1 MAERQFGPYRLVRQ
15 VAVGGMAEI
24 HLAKAKGIAGF
35 EKYVALKMI
44 HPNFAEDE
52 QFIQMLIDEA
62 KIAVQLSHVNIG
74 QTFDLGRV
82 GDTYYITM
90 EFVDG
95 ADLFKVLRQASELD
109 LETPFDVAAFIGKE
123 MLTGLDYAHR
133 KRDASGRSLG
143 IVHRDVSPQNVL
155 VSNAGEIKLVD
166 FGIAKATMKAK
177 QTAAGV
183 IKGKY
188 YYMSPE
194 QAWGDP
200 VDHRSDIFSAGI
212 VLYEMIV
219 GQMLYL
225 EEDLH
230 RLLDMVRRADITPP
244 SRLRPGCPPE
254 LERIVMHA
262 LARVPGE
269 RYQSAAD
276 MANDLERLLHTLA
289 PAAGAGRVARWLR
302 QVMGDPHAAPAAPAP
317 TEGPAIVTIPID
329 ERDLMQDRAD
339 LRDENSVIFRLD
351 SLQPSAPSSPGAA
364 PARPGRPRAVSDGDA
379 GPTANMLPRGA
390 RREPDHDD
398 VETFAQAAPGERVTR
413 DLDLDPALPAGP
425 PSRVPPVGG
434 RGAGA
439 SSIRSTGGQPIIG
452 PGTPAVRAT
461 GAVPVI
467 GPGPAPATTRI
478 SGAAA
483 DPTGPAPA
491 PLGRPPTVG
500 PGVSSVRAT
509 GGQPTIGP
517 GTPSARSGPGV
528 PAMVPS
534 VTRPVPSAPGPAET
548 GTHTLE
554 PGDLAEVAE
563 EGSEQIAPPPGPG
576 QARGPSPAAGA
587 AVEAIETSEI
597 SDIGDHTMVSE
608 PPRFV
613 VSSTLAQGPA
623 RFAPGFTD
631 SIDAEATAIERAWP
645 RPPSRDEEEAETLTR
660 QPPPTREPVGAA
672 GAAPALAARNPT
684 PAVSELR
691 RPRSSRRTPTE
702 GVPATGPS
710 VLGAI
715 VGAMGAEPMPTGP
728 HDSGR
733 SRTGSVAPPLPPMPS
748 GPNPAAPLASVPSP
762 GPATLH
768 GHPVGAP
775 VPPPLQPG
783 FPSYGAAVGAPPPP
797 GHGVGVG
804 VVGVGVG
811 PGPMPP
817 GLPPGHYQPP
827 QAGWPGGPGAPPPG
841 GPYPQLAQVDQ
852 RAVGAAVVLPGYGGG
867 YQSQPTFTRQM
878 QASLDVDEIPPQ
890 YRIQHRRPPWLLP
903 VLGIAIAASL
913 AAGLTYTLMRGEAGR
928 PAAATLLIDSVP
940 SGATVTVDGQV
951 VANKTP
957 LPFAAGP
964 PGTSHDVRVELPRHR
979 PYQQTVVIPAGG
991 GEVRVTAVLP
1001 SLPGAIQIDSIPTGA
1016 DIYIKGELRGRT
1028 ATRLSDLDIESTRE
1042 LELRHRDHGS
1052 RVVPLSWPDDG
1063 QLTLT

>member
-1 MAERQFGPYRLVRQ
+1 VAERQFGPYRLVRQ

-413 DLDLDPALPAGP
+413 DLDLDP
-425 PSRVPPVGG
+425 R
-434 RGAGA
+434 
-439 SSIRSTGGQPIIG
+439 
-452 PGTPAVRAT
+452 
-461 GAVPVI
+461 
-467 GPGPAPATTRI
+467 
-478 SGAAA
+478 
-483 DPTGPAPA
+483 
-491 PLGRPPTVG
+491 
-500 PGVSSVRAT
+500 
-509 GGQPTIGP
+509 
-517 GTPSARSGPGV
+517 
-528 PAMVPS
+528 
-534 VTRPVPSAPGPAET
+534 
-548 GTHTLE
+548 
-554 PGDLAEVAE
+554 
-563 EGSEQIAPPPGPG
+563 
-576 QARGPSPAAGA
+576 AAGR
-587 AVEAIETSEI
+587 T
-597 SDIGDHTMVSE
+597 
-608 PPRFV
+608 PRR
-613 VSSTLAQGPA
+613 GC
-623 RFAPGFTD
+623 R
-631 SIDAEATAIERAWP
+631 RW
-645 RPPSRDEEEAETLTR
+645 
-660 QPPPTREPVGAA
+660 VGAA
-672 GAAPALAARNPT
+672 RARRRSARPAASRSSARVRPRSGSPARCRRSRRARRRRRPGSAARRPT
-684 PAVSELR
+684 RPAR
-691 RPRSSRRTPTE
+691 RPRRWADRRRLVPGCPRSAPPAASRRSARARRRRDP
-702 GVPATGPS
+702 
-710 VLGAI
+710 
-715 VGAMGAEPMPTGP
+715 
-728 HDSGR
+728 GR
-733 SRTGSVAPPLPPMPS
+733 VC
-748 GPNPAAPLASVPSP
+748 
-762 GPATLH
+762 
-768 GHPVGAP
+768 
-775 VPPPLQPG
+775 
-783 FPSYGAAVGAPPPP
+783 
-797 GHGVGVG
+797 
-804 VVGVGVG
+804 
-811 PGPMPP
+811 
-817 GLPPGHYQPP
+817 
-827 QAGWPGGPGAPPPG
+827 
-841 GPYPQLAQVDQ
+841 
-852 RAVGAAVVLPGYGGG
+852 
-867 YQSQPTFTRQM
+867 
-878 QASLDVDEIPPQ
+878 
-890 YRIQHRRPPWLLP
+890 RRWC
-903 VLGIAIAASL
+903 
-913 AAGLTYTLMRGEAGR
+913 RR
-928 PAAATLLIDSVP
+928 
-940 SGATVTVDGQV
+940 
-951 VANKTP
+951 
-957 LPFAAGP
+957 
-964 PGTSHDVRVELPRHR
+964 
-979 PYQQTVVIPAGG
+979 
-991 GEVRVTAVLP
+991 
-1001 SLPGAIQIDSIPTGA
+1001 
-1016 DIYIKGELRGRT
+1016 
-1028 ATRLSDLDIESTRE
+1028 
-1042 LELRHRDHGS
+1042 
-1052 RVVPLSWPDDG
+1052 
-1063 QLTLT
+1063 